1 MTNVI
6 SLDSHRPHLSG
17 QALCLQCDNTW
28 AAVTPIGTYEF
39 QCPKCRT
46 LKGVFI
52 GPTAPGEAWECQCGN
67 QHFYI
72 TRNGG
77 LCARC
82 GLDLNIE
89 E

>member
-39 QCPKCRT
+39 KCPKCRT

-82 GLDLNIE
+82 GIDLNIE

>member
-1 MTNVI
+1 MTHVI
-6 SLDSHRPHLSG
+6 SLDAYRPHLSG
-17 QALCLQCDNTW
+17 DALCLQCDNTW
-28 AAVTPIGTYEF
+28 AAVAPIGTYEF
-39 QCPKCRT
+39 QCPKCQT
-46 LKGVFI
+46 LKGVFSA
-52 GPTAPGEAWECQCGN
+52 PTAPEEVWQCPCGN

-72 TRNGG
+72 TDDGG